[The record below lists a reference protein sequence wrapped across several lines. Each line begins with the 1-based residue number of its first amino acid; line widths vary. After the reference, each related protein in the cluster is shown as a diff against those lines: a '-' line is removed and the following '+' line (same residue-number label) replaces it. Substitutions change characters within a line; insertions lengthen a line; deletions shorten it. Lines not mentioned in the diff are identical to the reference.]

1 VTGGQDT
8 AARDPED
15 ATHAGTLHRR
25 RLSPARGALY
35 RQIASDLRAQL
46 AEGNLAPG
54 DRLPPEAELGSRY
67 GVSRLTVRRALED
80 LARSGLVRTEHGV
93 GSFIASPA
101 LRHRIDDGHAS
112 LYESM
117 SSRGITVRHHVL
129 EIKRLHTRA
138 LKALLASPAVAADF
152 AAPVFP
158 AFPGPVVRFR
168 FVRYVE
174 EEPWS
179 IGEVYVPAQFAPTDW
194 DGGDSVFTRMS
205 AQLGI
210 TVRRTER
217 AFAAGPASPEEATWL
232 EVPVGAALLVMRGI
246 NTDDQDRV
254 IATIAHRIRGDRAE
268 YVMRLPR

>member
-1 VTGGQDT
+1 
-8 AARDPED
+8 
-15 ATHAGTLHRR
+15 
-25 RLSPARGALY
+25 
-35 RQIASDLRAQL
+35 LRAQL

-54 DRLPPEAELGSRY
+54 DRLPPEAELGGRY
-67 GVSRLTVRRALED
+67 GVSRLTVRRALDD

-112 LYESM
+112 LSESM
-117 SSRGITVRHHVL
+117 SARGIAVRHHVL
-129 EIKRLHTRA
+129 ETERLDARA
-138 LKALLASPAVAADF
+138 LKALLATPGAAADF
-152 AAPVFP
+152 AAPAFS

-179 IGEVYVPAQFAPTDW
+179 IGEVHVPAKFAPTNW
-194 DGGDSVFTRMS
+194 DGGDSVFARMS
-205 AQLGI
+205 AQRGV

-217 AFAAGPASPEEATWL
+217 AFAAAPASPDEAGWL

-246 NTDDQDRV
+246 NTDEHDRV
-254 IATIAHRIRGDRAE
+254 IATVAHRIRGDRAE